1 MDAEASLAQGKRVC
15 WEGVGSLGQGKLKG
29 TAVWMDPEQEKK
41 AGDRTSSGR
50 FLNSANP
57 PVPPSLFFLLF
68 LESLPGY
75 FQLLEL
81 MSYEWWLFPKC
92 YAFFLN

>member
-1 MDAEASLAQGKRVC
+1 MFFNYNNNNNKKTLLGSKVLMDAEASLAPGKRVC

-57 PVPPSLFFLLF
+57 PRSPFFVLSLVP
-68 LESLPGY
+68 
-75 FQLLEL
+75 
-81 MSYEWWLFPKC
+81 
-92 YAFFLN
+92 